1 MSGAGLGER
10 GWGSPHP
17 VSGPE
22 GGALRAKGMAG
33 SVVLQVTA
41 GAFGAWQPERGGS
54 DQLRGKRLFSLQPP
68 RPQGTTGAK
77 PCPLHPVSK
86 SGDG

>member
-1 MSGAGLGER
+1 MPWVTDLATPPLR
-10 GWGSPHP
+10 GMDLSPF
-17 VSGPE
+17 SRR
-22 GGALRAKGMAG
+22 GG
-33 SVVLQVTA
+33 LQVTA